1 MPTTHSHVALIS
13 GASRPLGL
21 GFAVARHLAE
31 RDHHVI
37 LAARNVAQGEELAEA
52 LRSDGLVAS
61 AFALDLADQAGV
73 QRLSVELSGMV
84 DHLDVLIN
92 NASAI
97 PDFTSRSAL
106 DVDMDSLHTLFQ
118 TNVFGCW
125 SLTLALLPLLRQAP
139 AARIVNVTSAAA
151 WQIGKRTPGLLFSP
165 AYSLAKFTLNA
176 LTVTLAAA
184 LADSP
189 ILVNAV
195 DPGSVGSHPERGD
208 DKDDRSPSEAAAGV
222 VWAATLGADGPTGGF
237 FQDGAPLPAPTL

>member
-1 MPTTHSHVALIS
+1 MSTSHPRLALIT

-21 GFAVARHLAE
+21 GFAVARQLAE
-31 RDHHVI
+31 RDHHVV
-37 LAARNVAQGEELAEA
+37 LTARNVAQAEGLAA
-52 LRSDGLVAS
+52 TLRGDGFAAS
-61 AFALDLADQAGV
+61 ALALDFADPASVHRLAVD
-73 QRLSVELSGMV
+73 LSGMV
-84 DHLDVLIN
+84 DRLDVLIN
-92 NASAI
+92 NASAM
-97 PDFTSRSAL
+97 PDFATRSAL
-106 DVDMDSLHTLFQ
+106 EVDVDALHTLFE

-195 DPGSVGSHPERGD
+195 DPGSVASHPERGD
-208 DKDDRSPSEAAAGV
+208 DKDDRPPSEAAAGV